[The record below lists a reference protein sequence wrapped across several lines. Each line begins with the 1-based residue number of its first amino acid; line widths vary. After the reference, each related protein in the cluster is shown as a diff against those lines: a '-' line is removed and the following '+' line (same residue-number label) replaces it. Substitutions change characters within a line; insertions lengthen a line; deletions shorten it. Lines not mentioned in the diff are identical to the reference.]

1 MGAPNPDDA
10 HAFINYLLDAEV
22 GKKISEE
29 ILYPTPNAAAR
40 AWMPDSYN
48 NNLLIFPP
56 ADVMAKCEYGA
67 FEGAEK
73 AQLYEEIITRVRA
86 A

>member
-1 MGAPNPDDA
+1 MPAEYRDNP
-10 HAFINYLLDAEV
+10 V
-22 GKKISEE
+22 
-29 ILYPTPNAAAR
+29 
-40 AWMPDSYN
+40 
-48 NNLLIFPP
+48 IFPP

-73 AQLYEEIITRVRA
+73 AQAYEELITKVRA